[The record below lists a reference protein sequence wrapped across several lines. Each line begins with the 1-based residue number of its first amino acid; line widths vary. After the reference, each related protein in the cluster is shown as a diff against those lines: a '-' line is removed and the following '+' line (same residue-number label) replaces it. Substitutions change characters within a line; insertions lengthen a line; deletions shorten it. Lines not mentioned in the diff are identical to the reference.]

1 MAYVR
6 ETDAPRLAAPA
17 GSIGV
22 YAWAK
27 NRLFPTPVSALGTII
42 IAALFVVAG
51 WNLLDWGGIRA
62 VWSAPDRELCA
73 VNGAGACWPF
83 VFAKFQQWIYGL
95 YPFDQRWRINIL
107 YVLCALSVAGLVIPQ
122 VPGKRWTALFFFVI
136 FPVISFFLLLGGYFG
151 LAPVETDYWGG
162 LTLTLVIAITG
173 NVASLPFGILLALGR
188 QSQMPV
194 VRTLSVV
201 FIEAVR
207 GVPFITVLFMA
218 SVMFPLFMP
227 PGVNPDKLLK
237 AVIGTSIF
245 ASAYMAEV
253 VRGGLQAIPK
263 GQIEAAQALGLSY
276 WKMMRLIVM
285 PQALKIVIPG
295 IVNSFISLFQDTSL
309 VSIIGLFDLLGI
321 VQAGF
326 NDPKWKSPQTGNTG
340 YISLAVIYFIFCFSM
355 SRYSQSIERRTN
367 RGLKK

>member
-1 MAYVR
+1 MSYVR
-6 ETDAPRLAAPA
+6 ESDAPLLAAPA
-17 GSIGV
+17 GTIGA

-27 NRLFPTPVSALGTII
+27 DRLFPTPFSALGTII
-42 IAALFVVAG
+42 IASLFVIVG
-51 WNLLDWGGIRA
+51 WSLLDWGAIRA

-95 YPFDQRWRINIL
+95 YPFDQRWRIDIL
-107 YVLCALSVAGLVIPQ
+107 YALCILAVAGLVIPQ
-122 VPGKRWTALFFFVI
+122 IPGKRWTALFFFVI
-136 FPVISFFLLLGGYFG
+136 FPVISFFMLLGGYFG
-151 LAPVETDYWGG
+151 LPLVETDYWGG

-173 NVASLPFGILLALGR
+173 NVVSLPFGILLALGR

-194 VRTLSVV
+194 VRILSVV

-309 VSIIGLFDLLGI
+309 VSIIGLFDLLGM

-326 NDPKWKSPQTGNTG
+326 NDAKWKS
-340 YISLAVIYFIFCFSM
+340 
-355 SRYSQSIERRTN
+355 
-367 RGLKK
+367 